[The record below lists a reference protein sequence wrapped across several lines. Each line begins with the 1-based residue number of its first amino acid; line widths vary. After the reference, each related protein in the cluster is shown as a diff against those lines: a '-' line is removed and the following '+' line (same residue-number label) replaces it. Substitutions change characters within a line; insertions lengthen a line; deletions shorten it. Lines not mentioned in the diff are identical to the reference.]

1 SNFSVKEVAQTLNGI
16 NTQGENIADNGGV
29 IQSYRAYQKYVL
41 ENGAE
46 PQLPAIDLSPEQ
58 LFWVS
63 SAVQYCSKATKQ
75 YLALQV
81 VTDSHSPSRQRVNG
95 VVSNSDEFSK
105 VFNCPSG
112 APMNPV
118 NKIIQSL
125 DESVSPCDDF
135 YQFTCGQWMASTPIP
150 DDKSSL
156 NSFNELQEVIN
167 YRIKD
172 LLDDSE
178 IKERAN
184 NDLDFIQKAKDYY
197 QSCMN
202 TSELF
207 ISGNYIMTKIIQMD
221 ISITIKKYTLIEE
234 RGSEP
239 LLDLLD
245 QIIGQNEWPL
255 PLGSADNTSVA
266 IGWQELYLKLRD
278 FGLIN
283 TMLFSLS
290 VSTDVRNNTRK
301 VLSLDQPSFGLNRD
315 LLVNEETGS
324 SYVAYRDLMIKSGL
338 KLMKYNTNV
347 SQIET
352 TIDSILAFERQLANI
367 SMAKELR
374 RNLTVILYED
384 KMDFDF
390 DITDDISLDS
400 STHREERDYLK
411 SIDWLK
417 IIAHFVGDNIT
428 DTDEIILNDTSFI
441 HRLNQLVND
450 TDNGFN
456 IEWIRLLVNYMVW
469 RVILSKH
476 MSLSEEWTQMRRQF
490 EQVIHGTASP
500 RPRWY
505 QCVKAVDNAMT
516 LLVSHLYVRHYFR
529 PQIKQKAS
537 ELIESVRLEF
547 KHTLTEMDWLDNQTL
562 ERALDKL
569 ARMRIVVGY
578 PDDILNSTAVDSI
591 YSGLSVNASD
601 FFGNILTITQ
611 WKQNLS
617 FQSLNKLND
626 INDHGRHFDGDGNLN
641 YWWAGN
647 TDQRYR
653 QKAKCFVQ
661 QYGEY
666 HVNGVGL
673 TVNGARTQA
682 ENIADNG
689 GIKLAFKAYRAFV
702 KERGPELPLPA
713 LPYTTDQLLWISY
726 GVHYCAKHNTE
737 SLRNL
742 ILNDSHTPKQYRI
755 NGALSNS
762 DDFSRVFNCPFGTP
776 MNPMAKCSYLRHY
789 KCYQQQCYLKYH
801 QGNRQQFASW
811 PVYPTPAPVSDCP
824 TNPFPL
830 ACV

>member
-1 SNFSVKEVAQTLNGI
+1 
-16 NTQGENIADNGGV
+16 
-29 IQSYRAYQKYVL
+29 
-41 ENGAE
+41 
-46 PQLPAIDLSPEQ
+46 
-58 LFWVS
+58 
-63 SAVQYCSKATKQ
+63 
-75 YLALQV
+75 
-81 VTDSHSPSRQRVNG
+81 SR
-95 VVSNSDEFSK
+95 
-105 VFNCPSG
+105 
-112 APMNPV
+112 
-118 NKIIQSL
+118 IIQSL

-178 IKERAN
+178 IKERGN

-202 TSELF
+202 T
-207 ISGNYIMTKIIQMD
+207 
-221 ISITIKKYTLIEE
+221 TLIEE

-245 QIIGQNEWPL
+245 QMIGQNEWPL

-338 KLMKYNTNV
+338 KLMKNNTNV
-347 SQIET
+347 SQMET
-352 TIDSILAFERQLANI
+352 TIDSILAFERQLAN
-367 SMAKELR
+367 
-374 RNLTVILYED
+374 
-384 KMDFDF
+384 
-390 DITDDISLDS
+390 
-400 STHREERDYLK
+400 
-411 SIDWLK
+411 IDWLK

-450 TDNGFN
+450 TDNG
-456 IEWIRLLVNYMVW
+456 LLVNYMVW

-591 YSGLSVNASD
+591 YSGLSLNASD

-626 INDHGRHFDGDGNLN
+626 INDWAKVGSLTMANAFYNTVKNMVVIPAGILQGVFYDKDRPN
-641 YWWAGN
+641 Y
-647 TDQRYR
+647 
-653 QKAKCFVQ
+653 
-661 QYGEY
+661 
-666 HVNGVGL
+666 
-673 TVNGARTQA
+673 
-682 ENIADNG
+682 I
-689 GIKLAFKAYRAFV
+689 I
-702 KERGPELPLPA
+702 
-713 LPYTTDQLLWISY
+713 
-726 GVHYCAKHNTE
+726 
-737 SLRNL
+737 
-742 ILNDSHTPKQYRI
+742 
-755 NGALSNS
+755 
-762 DDFSRVFNCPFGTP
+762 
-776 MNPMAKCSYLRHY
+776 
-789 KCYQQQCYLKYH
+789 
-801 QGNRQQFASW
+801 
-811 PVYPTPAPVSDCP
+811 
-824 TNPFPL
+824 
-830 ACV
+830 